1 MPEPA
6 RRRVLLAGH
15 GDLFAEVGAAL
26 EARGAE
32 VRRHE
37 EPDDATMRDAL
48 EDARPDVVCLIAPSD
63 ELPLRLALLVRHL
76 DGDVPIVATIFDR
89 AIGEQLAAAV
99 PGLAVTSLAEIA
111 APSLAGPCVEEGLAG
126 VLPGRDGGR
135 PEAIGGDLA
144 PRQLDPPASRWARAL
159 LTAVLKP
166 YDRSAALLFYGAIGL
181 VTMLVAETA
190 GAMAVLDQSF
200 PNALYGSMK
209 SLSTVGPNEE
219 VSKGPGWFKLA
230 VVATMV
236 LTLLSAACFTGG
248 LIERLTSRRLTGL
261 VGLKAVPRRDHV
273 VVVGLGQVGYRLCTL
288 LRECGIPVVVVE
300 ADEHDE
306 SVGHARREKLPIVI
320 GRGADPVV
328 LRRLSL
334 DRARALAAVTPD
346 DLTNV
351 EVAMAARSLADDLR
365 VVLRAGDGEIAQE
378 TGSLFR
384 IGHVIDVH
392 RVAAAL
398 IAARALG
405 GEQDAAVTID
415 GEPRLLA
422 AT

>member
-1 MPEPA
+1 VPETE
-6 RRRVLLAGH
+6 RRSILLAGL
-15 GDLFAEVGAAL
+15 GDLFGEVATAL
-26 EARGAE
+26 DERGAD
-32 VRRHE
+32 VRRCE
-37 EPDDATMRDAL
+37 DPDDAAVRAALARDT
-48 EDARPDVVCLIAPSD
+48 PDVVCLVAPSD

-76 DGDVPIVATIFDR
+76 DEDVPIVATIFDR
-89 AIGEQLAAAV
+89 SIAEQLRETV
-99 PGLAVTSLAEIA
+99 PHIEVTSLADVA
-111 APSLAGPCVEEGLAG
+111 APSLCGPCLDDEFAG
-126 VLPGRDGGR
+126 VLPGGFEHRPQAITDDLERRDV
-135 PEAIGGDLA
+135 
-144 PRQLDPPASRWARAL
+144 QPPASRWGRAL
-159 LTAVLKP
+159 LTAVFMP

-181 VTMLVAETA
+181 VVMLAAETA
-190 GAMAVLDQSF
+190 GAMIVLDQGF
-200 PNALYGSMK
+200 PDALYGSTK
-209 SLSTVGPNEE
+209 SLSTVGPNEA

-230 VVATMV
+230 IVATML

-261 VGLKAVPRRDHV
+261 VGLRAVPRRDHV
-273 VVVGLGQVGYRLCTL
+273 VVVGLGQVGYRLATA
-288 LRECGIPVVVVE
+288 LRECGLPVVVVE

-306 SVGHARREKLPIVI
+306 SVGHARADKLPVVI
-320 GRGADPVV
+320 GRGADPLV
-328 LRRLSL
+328 LERLSL

-351 EVAMAARSLADDLR
+351 EVAMLARSLAGDLR
-365 VVLRAGDGEIAQE
+365 VVLRAGDGEVAQE

-398 IAARALG
+398 IAARTLG
-405 GEQDAAVTID
+405 GDEQAVVAID

>member
-1 MPEPA
+1 VP
-6 RRRVLLAGH
+6 RKVLLAGL

-26 EARGAE
+26 EERGAE
-32 VRRHE
+32 VRRCE
-37 EPDDATMRDAL
+37 EPDDAAVRDAL
-48 EDARPDVVCLIAPSD
+48 ADQRPDVVCLVAPSD

-76 DGDVPIVATIFDR
+76 DEDVPIVATIFD
-89 AIGEQLAAAV
+89 ASLAHQLEDAV
-99 PGLAVTSLAEIA
+99 PHVDVTSLAEIA
-111 APSLAGPCVEEGLAG
+111 APSLAGPCIEDGLAG
-126 VLPGRDGGR
+126 VLPGGDGV
-135 PEAIGGDLA
+135 PQAIGDDLG
-144 PRQLDPPASRWARAL
+144 RRDVHPPASRWARAL
-159 LTAVLKP
+159 FTAIFKP

-181 VTMLVAETA
+181 VTMLVAETV
-190 GAMAVLDQSF
+190 GAMIVLEQGF
-200 PNALYGSMK
+200 PDALYGSTK
-209 SLSTVGPNEE
+209 SLATVGPNTA
-219 VSKGPGWFKLA
+219 VQKGPGWFKLA
-230 VVATMV
+230 MVATML

-248 LIERLTSRRLTGL
+248 LIDRLTSRRLTGL
-261 VGLKAVPRRDHV
+261 VGLNAVPRRDHV

-300 ADEHDE
+300 ADEDDE
-306 SVGHARREKLPIVI
+306 SVGHARRDKLPIVI

-351 EVAMAARSLADDLR
+351 EVAMTARSLAEDLR
-365 VVLRAGDGEIAQE
+365 VVLRAGDGEVAQE

-405 GEQDAAVTID
+405 GDERAVVAVD
-415 GEPRLLA
+415 GEAKLLPSA
-422 AT
+422 

>member
-1 MPEPA
+1 MP
-6 RRRVLLAGH
+6 RKVLLAGL

-26 EARGAE
+26 EERGAE
-32 VRRHE
+32 VRRCE
-37 EPDDATMRDAL
+37 EPDDAAVRDAL
-48 EDARPDVVCLIAPSD
+48 ADQRPDVVCLVAPSD

-76 DGDVPIVATIFDR
+76 DEDVPIVATIFD
-89 AIGEQLAAAV
+89 ASLAHQLEDAV
-99 PGLAVTSLAEIA
+99 PHVDVTSLAEIA
-111 APSLAGPCVEEGLAG
+111 APSLAGPCIEDGLAG
-126 VLPGRDGGR
+126 VLPGGDGV
-135 PEAIGGDLA
+135 PQAIGDDLG
-144 PRQLDPPASRWARAL
+144 RRDVHPPASRWARAL
-159 LTAVLKP
+159 FTAIFKP

-181 VTMLVAETA
+181 VTMLVAETV
-190 GAMAVLDQSF
+190 GAMIVLEQGF
-200 PNALYGSMK
+200 PDALYGSTK
-209 SLSTVGPNEE
+209 SLATVGPNTA
-219 VSKGPGWFKLA
+219 VQKGPGWFKIA
-230 VVATMV
+230 MVATML

-248 LIERLTSRRLTGL
+248 LIDRLTSRRLTGL
-261 VGLKAVPRRDHV
+261 VGLNAVPRRDHV

-300 ADEHDE
+300 ADEDDE
-306 SVGHARREKLPIVI
+306 SVGHARRDKLPIVI

-351 EVAMAARSLADDLR
+351 EVAMTARSLAEDLR
-365 VVLRAGDGEIAQE
+365 VVLRAGDGEVAQE

-405 GEQDAAVTID
+405 GDEQAVVAVD
-415 GEPRLLA
+415 GEAKLLPSA
-422 AT
+422 

>member
-1 MPEPA
+1 MPEPE
-6 RRRVLLAGH
+6 RRSVLLAGL
-15 GDLFAEVGAAL
+15 GDLFEEVGTAL
-26 EARGAE
+26 EERGAE
-32 VRRHE
+32 VRRCE
-37 EPDDATMRDAL
+37 EPDDAAMKEAL
-48 EDARPDVVCLIAPSD
+48 GAARPDVVCLVAPSD

-76 DGDVPIVATIFDR
+76 DENVPIVATIFDR
-89 AIGEQLAAAV
+89 AIAEQLEETV
-99 PGLAVTSLAEIA
+99 PGLDVTSLADIA
-111 APSLAGPCVEEGLAG
+111 APSLAGPCAQDGLAG
-126 VLPGRDGGR
+126 VLPGSDDHGPQAVGDDLGR
-135 PEAIGGDLA
+135 RELH
-144 PRQLDPPASRWARAL
+144 PPASRWARAL
-159 LTAVLKP
+159 LTAVFRP
-166 YDRSAALLFYGAIGL
+166 YDRSAALMFYGAMGL
-181 VTMLVAETA
+181 VLMLAVETG
-190 GAMAVLDQSF
+190 GAMAELQQSF
-200 PNALYGSMK
+200 PDALYGSTK
-209 SLSTVGPNEE
+209 SLATVGPNTA
-219 VSKGPGWFKLA
+219 VAKGPGWFKLA
-230 VVATMV
+230 MVGTML

-248 LIERLTSRRLTGL
+248 LIDRLTSSRLTGL
-261 VGLKAVPRRDHV
+261 VGLNAVPRRDHV

-306 SVGHARREKLPIVI
+306 SVGHARRDKLPIVI

-351 EVAMAARSLADDLR
+351 EVVMTARSLTDDLR
-365 VVLRAGDGEIAQE
+365 VVLRAGDGEVAQE

-405 GEQDAAVTID
+405 GDERHVVAVD

-422 AT
+422 S

>member
-1 MPEPA
+1 VP
-6 RRRVLLAGH
+6 RKVLLAGL

-26 EARGAE
+26 EERGAD
-32 VRRHE
+32 VRRCE
-37 EPDDATMRDAL
+37 EPDDAAVRDAL
-48 EDARPDVVCLIAPSD
+48 ADQRPDVVCLVAPSD

-76 DGDVPIVATIFDR
+76 DEDVPFVATIFD
-89 AIGEQLAAAV
+89 ASLAHQLEDAV
-99 PGLAVTSLAEIA
+99 PHVDVTSLAEIA
-111 APSLAGPCVEEGLAG
+111 APSLAGPCIEDGLAG
-126 VLPGRDGGR
+126 VLPGGDGV
-135 PEAIGGDLA
+135 PQAIGDDLG
-144 PRQLDPPASRWARAL
+144 RRDVHPPASRWARAL
-159 LTAVLKP
+159 FTAIFKP

-181 VTMLVAETA
+181 VVMLVAETV
-190 GAMAVLDQSF
+190 GAMIVLEQGF
-200 PNALYGSMK
+200 PDALYGSTK
-209 SLSTVGPNEE
+209 SLATVGPNTA
-219 VSKGPGWFKLA
+219 VQKGPGWFKLA
-230 VVATMV
+230 MVATML

-248 LIERLTSRRLTGL
+248 LIDRLTSRRLTGL
-261 VGLKAVPRRDHV
+261 VGLNAVPRRDHV

-300 ADEHDE
+300 ADEDDE

-351 EVAMAARSLADDLR
+351 EVAMTARSLADDLR
-365 VVLRAGDGEIAQE
+365 VVLRAGDGEVAQE

-405 GEQDAAVTID
+405 GDEQAVVAVD
-415 GEPRLLA
+415 GEAKLLPSA
-422 AT
+422 

>member
-1 MPEPA
+1 MP
-6 RRRVLLAGH
+6 RKVLLAGL

-26 EARGAE
+26 EERGAD
-32 VRRHE
+32 VRRCE
-37 EPDDATMRDAL
+37 EPDDAAVRDAL
-48 EDARPDVVCLIAPSD
+48 ADQRPDVVCLVAPSD

-76 DGDVPIVATIFDR
+76 DEDVPIVATIFD
-89 AIGEQLAAAV
+89 ASLAHQLEDAV
-99 PGLAVTSLAEIA
+99 PHVDVTSLAEIA
-111 APSLAGPCVEEGLAG
+111 APSLAGPCIEDGLAG
-126 VLPGRDGGR
+126 VLPGGDGV
-135 PEAIGGDLA
+135 PQAIGDDLG
-144 PRQLDPPASRWARAL
+144 RRDVHPPASRWARAL
-159 LTAVLKP
+159 FTAIFKP

-181 VTMLVAETA
+181 VTMLVLETV
-190 GAMAVLDQSF
+190 GAMIVLDQGF
-200 PNALYGSMK
+200 PDALYGSTK
-209 SLSTVGPNEE
+209 SLATVGPNTA
-219 VSKGPGWFKLA
+219 VQKGPGWFKLA
-230 VVATMV
+230 MVATML

-248 LIERLTSRRLTGL
+248 LIDRLTSRRLTGL
-261 VGLKAVPRRDHV
+261 VGLNAVPRRDHV

-300 ADEHDE
+300 ADEDDE

-351 EVAMAARSLADDLR
+351 EVAMTARSLAEDLR
-365 VVLRAGDGEIAQE
+365 VVLRAGDGEVAQE

-405 GEQDAAVTID
+405 GDEQAVVAVD
-415 GEPRLLA
+415 GEAKLLPSA
-422 AT
+422 

>member
-1 MPEPA
+1 MP
-6 RRRVLLAGH
+6 RKVLLAGL

-26 EARGAE
+26 EERGAD
-32 VRRHE
+32 VRRCE
-37 EPDDATMRDAL
+37 EPDDAAVRDAL
-48 EDARPDVVCLIAPSD
+48 ADQRPDVVCLVAPSD

-76 DGDVPIVATIFDR
+76 DEDVPIVATIFDESL
-89 AIGEQLAAAV
+89 AHQLEDAV
-99 PGLAVTSLAEIA
+99 PHLDVTSLAETA
-111 APSLAGPCVEEGLAG
+111 APSLAGPCIEDGLAG
-126 VLPGRDGGR
+126 VLPGGEGV
-135 PEAIGGDLA
+135 PQAIGDDLV
-144 PRQLDPPASRWARAL
+144 RRDVHPPASRWARAL
-159 LTAVLKP
+159 FTAIFKP

-181 VTMLVAETA
+181 VTMLVLETV
-190 GAMAVLDQSF
+190 GAMIVLEQGF
-200 PNALYGSMK
+200 PDALYGSTK
-209 SLSTVGPNEE
+209 SLATVGPNTA
-219 VSKGPGWFKLA
+219 VQKGPGWFKLA
-230 VVATMV
+230 MVATML

-248 LIERLTSRRLTGL
+248 LIDRLTSRRLTGL
-261 VGLKAVPRRDHV
+261 VGLNAVPRRDHV

-300 ADEHDE
+300 ADEDDE
-306 SVGHARREKLPIVI
+306 SVGHARRDKLPIVI

-351 EVAMAARSLADDLR
+351 EVAMTARSLAEDLR
-365 VVLRAGDGEIAQE
+365 VVLRAGDGEVAQE

-405 GEQDAAVTID
+405 GDEQAVVAVD
-415 GEPRLLA
+415 GEAKLLPSA
-422 AT
+422 

>member
-1 MPEPA
+1 VP
-6 RRRVLLAGH
+6 RKVLLAGL

-26 EARGAE
+26 EERGAD
-32 VRRHE
+32 VRRCE
-37 EPDDATMRDAL
+37 EPDDAAVRDAL
-48 EDARPDVVCLIAPSD
+48 ADQRPDVVCLVAPSD

-76 DGDVPIVATIFDR
+76 DEDVPIVATIFD
-89 AIGEQLAAAV
+89 ASLAHQLEDAV
-99 PGLAVTSLAEIA
+99 PHVDVTSLAEIA
-111 APSLAGPCVEEGLAG
+111 APSLAGPCIEDGLAG
-126 VLPGRDGGR
+126 VLPGGDGV
-135 PEAIGGDLA
+135 PQAIGDDLG
-144 PRQLDPPASRWARAL
+144 RRDVHPPASCWARAL
-159 LTAVLKP
+159 FTAIFKP

-181 VTMLVAETA
+181 VVMLVAETV
-190 GAMAVLDQSF
+190 GAMIVLEQGF
-200 PNALYGSMK
+200 PDALYGSTK
-209 SLSTVGPNEE
+209 SLATVGPNTA
-219 VSKGPGWFKLA
+219 VQKGPGWFKLA
-230 VVATMV
+230 MVATML

-248 LIERLTSRRLTGL
+248 LIDRLTSRRLTGL
-261 VGLKAVPRRDHV
+261 VGLNAVPRRDHV

-300 ADEHDE
+300 ADEDDE
-306 SVGHARREKLPIVI
+306 SVGHARRDKLPIVI

-328 LRRLSL
+328 LRKLSL

-351 EVAMAARSLADDLR
+351 EVAMTARSLAEDLR
-365 VVLRAGDGEIAQE
+365 VVLRAGDGEVAQE

-405 GEQDAAVTID
+405 GDEQAVVAVD
-415 GEPRLLA
+415 GEAKLLPSA
-422 AT
+422 

>member
-1 MPEPA
+1 VP
-6 RRRVLLAGH
+6 RKVLLAGL

-26 EARGAE
+26 EERGAD
-32 VRRHE
+32 VRRCE
-37 EPDDATMRDAL
+37 EPDDAAVRDAL
-48 EDARPDVVCLIAPSD
+48 ADQRPDVVCLVAPSD

-76 DGDVPIVATIFDR
+76 DEDVPIVATIFD
-89 AIGEQLAAAV
+89 ASLAHQLEDAV
-99 PGLAVTSLAEIA
+99 PHVDVTSLAEIA
-111 APSLAGPCVEEGLAG
+111 APSLAGPCIEDGLAG
-126 VLPGRDGGR
+126 VLPGGDGV
-135 PEAIGGDLA
+135 PQAIGDDLG
-144 PRQLDPPASRWARAL
+144 RRDVHPPTSRWARAL
-159 LTAVLKP
+159 FTAIFKP

-181 VTMLVAETA
+181 VTMLVAETV
-190 GAMAVLDQSF
+190 GAMIVLEQGF
-200 PNALYGSMK
+200 PDALYGSTK
-209 SLSTVGPNEE
+209 SLATVGPNTA
-219 VSKGPGWFKLA
+219 VQKGPGWFKLA
-230 VVATMV
+230 MVATML

-248 LIERLTSRRLTGL
+248 LIDRLTSRRLTGL
-261 VGLKAVPRRDHV
+261 VGLNAVPRRDHV

-300 ADEHDE
+300 ADEDDE
-306 SVGHARREKLPIVI
+306 SVGHARRDKLPIVI

-351 EVAMAARSLADDLR
+351 EVAMTARSLAEDLR
-365 VVLRAGDGEIAQE
+365 VVLRAGDGEVAQE

-405 GEQDAAVTID
+405 GDEQAVVAVD
-415 GEPRLLA
+415 GEAKLLPSA
-422 AT
+422 

>member
-1 MPEPA
+1 
-6 RRRVLLAGH
+6 
-15 GDLFAEVGAAL
+15 
-26 EARGAE
+26 
-32 VRRHE
+32 VRRCE
-37 EPDDATMRDAL
+37 EPDDAAVRDAL
-48 EDARPDVVCLIAPSD
+48 ADQRPDVVCLVAPSD

-76 DGDVPIVATIFDR
+76 DEDVPIVATIFD
-89 AIGEQLAAAV
+89 ASLAHQLEDAV
-99 PGLAVTSLAEIA
+99 PHVDVTSLAEIA
-111 APSLAGPCVEEGLAG
+111 APSLAGPCIEDGLAG
-126 VLPGRDGGR
+126 VLPGGDGV
-135 PEAIGGDLA
+135 PQAIGDDLG
-144 PRQLDPPASRWARAL
+144 RRDVHPPASRWARAL
-159 LTAVLKP
+159 FTAIFKP

-181 VTMLVAETA
+181 VTMLIAETV
-190 GAMAVLDQSF
+190 GAMVVLEQGF
-200 PNALYGSMK
+200 PDALYGSTK
-209 SLSTVGPNEE
+209 SLATVGPNTA
-219 VSKGPGWFKLA
+219 VQKGPGWFKLA
-230 VVATMV
+230 MVATML

-248 LIERLTSRRLTGL
+248 LIDRLTSRRLTGL
-261 VGLKAVPRRDHV
+261 VGLNAVPRRDHV

-300 ADEHDE
+300 ADEDDE
-306 SVGHARREKLPIVI
+306 SVGHARRDKLPIVI

-351 EVAMAARSLADDLR
+351 EVAMTARSLTEDLR
-365 VVLRAGDGEIAQE
+365 VVLRAGDGEVAQE

-405 GEQDAAVTID
+405 GDEQAVVAVD
-415 GEPRLLA
+415 GEAKLLPSA
-422 AT
+422 